1 MKAREYV
8 RGKLNTFAFT
18 WIFGTAVGG
27 SLMASSIGR
36 SDSEIPMII
45 GCVMCIIM
53 AIYPIRFIVVTFSE
67 LIDGE
72 HKKLPSE
79 PKQPDKKPMA
89 DRIDPR
95 RDLKD
100 AEPVS
105 LRDLLKRQ

>member
-18 WIFGTAVGG
+18 WIFGSIVGG
-27 SLMASSIGR
+27 MLIGL
-36 SDSEIPMII
+36 SDEKLLVAI

-79 PKQPDKKPMA
+79 PEQPDKKPMA